1 MLESVGETSLAN
13 RPWASRLPI
22 TIKLKKSVFRQRL
35 GILYFAVSQRTS
47 IVHDLTPRTNTK
59 ECQLIIRYNTADTA
73 VRKKYQ
79 SVRWDVDE
87 PSRKRYRANQVEKIC
102 SYVAL

>member
-35 GILYFAVSQRTS
+35 
-47 IVHDLTPRTNTK
+47 
-59 ECQLIIRYNTADTA
+59 E
-73 VRKKYQ
+73 
-79 SVRWDVDE
+79 
-87 PSRKRYRANQVEKIC
+87 IC
-102 SYVAL
+102 TLPYLKGLVCS